1 MRLSSLARLALHL
14 TLLLVLS
21 VLLGACALSDD
32 RTWQQVTETGV
43 LRVGTDAS
51 YPPFEY
57 VEGDGRIVGF
67 DADVVSEIGQRLGV
81 QVELVNISYDSLY
94 DALITARVDLLA
106 SALVP
111 IPSME
116 EKVSY
121 SVPYFNAGQ
130 HLVVP
135 IGSPVQSL
143 WDMEGQRLAVEF
155 GSEGDAEARRW
166 QRRLASL
173 IIVRTTDP
181 EAALQAV
188 MAGEADA
195 ALVDGISARLG
206 VGQHEELAI
215 AAAVDDRLFALA
227 VGDDSPILLAEV
239 NKALREMQRDGT
251 LETLIERWF
260 GPQR

>member
-1 MRLSSLARLALHL
+1 MRLPSSVRFALHL
-14 TLLLVLS
+14 TLWLMIGVLS
-21 VLLGACALSDD
+21 SACTPSD
-32 RTWQQVTETGV
+32 RIWQQVTETGV

-57 VEGDGRIVGF
+57 VEDDGRIVGF
-67 DADVVSEIGQRLGV
+67 DADLVSEIGRRLGV

-94 DALITARVDLLA
+94 DALITARVDMLA

-111 IPSME
+111 IPQME

-135 IGSPVQSL
+135 VGSSVRSL
-143 WDMEGQRLAVEF
+143 RDMEGQRLAVEL

-173 IIVRTTDP
+173 TVVHLADS
-181 EAALQAV
+181 EEALQAV
-188 MAGEADA
+188 TEGEAAA
-195 ALVDGISARLG
+195 ALVDGISARLA
-206 VGQHEELAI
+206 VGQHEGLTI
-215 AAAVDDRLFALA
+215 AATVSDRLFVLV
-227 VGDDSPILLAEV
+227 VGDESPILLAEV
-239 NKALREMQRDGT
+239 NKALREMQHDGT
-251 LETLIERWF
+251 LDTLVERWF

>member
-1 MRLSSLARLALHL
+1 MRLPSSVRFALHL
-14 TLLLVLS
+14 TLWLMIGVLS
-21 VLLGACALSDD
+21 SACTPSD
-32 RTWQQVTETGV
+32 RIWQQVTETGV

-57 VEGDGRIVGF
+57 VEDDGHIVGF
-67 DADVVSEIGQRLGV
+67 DADLVSEIGRRLGV

-94 DALITARVDLLA
+94 DALITARVDMLA

-111 IPSME
+111 IPQME

-135 IGSPVQSL
+135 VGSSVRSL
-143 WDMEGQRLAVEF
+143 WDMEGQRLAVEL

-173 IIVRTTDP
+173 TVVRLADSE
-181 EAALQAV
+181 EALHGRRGRGGTGGWHLST
-188 MAGEADA
+188 AG
-195 ALVDGISARLG
+195 GGSA
-206 VGQHEELAI
+206 
-215 AAAVDDRLFALA
+215 
-227 VGDDSPILLAEV
+227 
-239 NKALREMQRDGT
+239 
-251 LETLIERWF
+251 
-260 GPQR
+260 